1 MKKITS
7 IKFRITVWYTSLM
20 FVLIAV
26 VLALVGTL
34 SYKLSIDNIEKN
46 VTSQVSQIATKL
58 SSFERDVFG
67 TVDSDEEFKNV
78 TIYDT
83 SGAYLV
89 GQYIYDVSNIEFKDG
104 VLRRETVD
112 GKEYIIYDVKKE
124 SRPMPVQPPNQN
136 SGENVKPPEQAGGE
150 TAKPSEQ
157 SDDANSGN
165 HQNDAQN
172 GTRQNSANRPKMQ
185 DGNRGDGVWI
195 RGAQEVNS
203 TILFGRSAFTAVLII
218 VPLILLLAAL
228 GGYYIA
234 KKSFSPINEIIS
246 TANDISQKGDIK
258 KRIGISDGAKRDEL
272 YNLSVTL
279 NHMLDKIEFLIKK
292 EKQFTSDASHEL
304 RTPISVILAQG
315 EYLLDVA
322 QSEKEKELAE
332 TITAKANQMSK
343 LISRL
348 LLLSRID
355 GNRQKIFKEKVDIA
369 VIADISAES
378 LRALADEKGIKINVN
393 VPENTIVEADEA
405 LILSAVTNLVSN
417 GVKYGKNGG
426 YVNISAVKNNGK
438 TEIAVS
444 DNGMGISDE
453 NISKIWDRF
462 YRADDVRNDEYG
474 SCGLGLSMV
483 KSIAELHGGGVSV
496 KSKLGKGTEFKIV
509 L

>member
-112 GKEYIIYDVKKE
+112 GKEYIIYDVKKQ

-136 SGENVKPPEQAGGE
+136 SGENVKPPEQAGGG

-172 GTRQNSANRPKMQ
+172 GTRQNSANRP
-185 DGNRGDGVWI
+185 
-195 RGAQEVNS
+195 
-203 TILFGRSAFTAVLII
+203 
-218 VPLILLLAAL
+218 
-228 GGYYIA
+228 
-234 KKSFSPINEIIS
+234 
-246 TANDISQKGDIK
+246 
-258 KRIGISDGAKRDEL
+258 
-272 YNLSVTL
+272 
-279 NHMLDKIEFLIKK
+279 
-292 EKQFTSDASHEL
+292 
-304 RTPISVILAQG
+304 
-315 EYLLDVA
+315 
-322 QSEKEKELAE
+322 
-332 TITAKANQMSK
+332 
-343 LISRL
+343 
-348 LLLSRID
+348 
-355 GNRQKIFKEKVDIA
+355 
-369 VIADISAES
+369 
-378 LRALADEKGIKINVN
+378 
-393 VPENTIVEADEA
+393 
-405 LILSAVTNLVSN
+405 
-417 GVKYGKNGG
+417 
-426 YVNISAVKNNGK
+426 
-438 TEIAVS
+438 
-444 DNGMGISDE
+444 
-453 NISKIWDRF
+453 
-462 YRADDVRNDEYG
+462 
-474 SCGLGLSMV
+474 
-483 KSIAELHGGGVSV
+483 
-496 KSKLGKGTEFKIV
+496 
-509 L
+509 